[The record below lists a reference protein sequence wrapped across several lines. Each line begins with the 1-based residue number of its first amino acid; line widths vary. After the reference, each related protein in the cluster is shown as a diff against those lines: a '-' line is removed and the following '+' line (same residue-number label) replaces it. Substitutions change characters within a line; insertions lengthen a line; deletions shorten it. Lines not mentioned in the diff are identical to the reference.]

1 MNKVIITGRLTAD
14 PEVKQTTNGIAFCE
28 FQVAVDRGYNS
39 KSRERV
45 TDFITVQS
53 WRNTAD
59 FVGKFFHKGKSILVV
74 GQMID
79 DKYTDK
85 EGQKHDVWKVRADE
99 VEFYGNEPK
108 QAEETEKNDGADA
121 DAADMPF

>member
-28 FQVAVDRGYNS
+28 FQVAVDRGYNN
-39 KSRERV
+39 KSRERI

-108 QAEETEKNDGADA
+108 QAEETEKNDETDA
-121 DAADMPF
+121 DTQDLPF

>member
-28 FQVAVDRGYNS
+28 FQVAVDRGYNN
-39 KSRERV
+39 KSRERI

-108 QAEETEKNDGADA
+108 QDKAEENTDTDA
-121 DAADMPF
+121 DTQDLPF